1 MEDHKVLSVALICF
15 LVFYFAVNLMIGP
28 ATAAEWDSLPYE
40 ADYEIVSVVKESVLE
55 GRHSVDKYALTVEYT
70 TEDGVQQ
77 YTTPL
82 LYGINSVGAT
92 GVLHYG
98 DEGVV
103 LDIEVPEA
111 TTTSTGTFIAL
122 LIIGAVFAYCWLKG
136 SV

>member
-1 MEDHKVLSVALICF
+1 MEGHKVLSIALVCF

-28 ATAAEWDSLPYE
+28 ATAAEYDSLPYE

-82 LYGINSVGAT
+82 LYGINSVGET
-92 GVLHYG
+92 GVLRYG
-98 DEGVV
+98 DDGVV

-111 TTTSTGTFIAL
+111 ATTSTGTFIAM
-122 LIIGAVFAYCWLKG
+122 LIVGAIFAYSWLYSG
-136 SV
+136 R